1 MLRLVFQRVMP
12 AQFTS
17 PRAAAE
23 RGRGAEVS
31 WRDAGLGEGLNGK
44 FCNDYVKLILT
55 GWN

>member
-1 MLRLVFQRVMP
+1 MP
-12 AQFTS
+12 AHFTS
-17 PRAAAE
+17 PVAAAE

-31 WRDAGLGEGLNGK
+31 WLDAGLGEGLNGK